1 MPRQTEPNANNALG
15 SLLQDMLPRSQ
26 VRSENTQAISGHPG
40 LRPDIIVA
48 APGRSPVVVEAEY
61 MPARTVEPEAR
72 SRLGLEVA
80 TNGRIIE
87 AAIALRHPD
96 SVSEAHNLPAAL
108 SSARLDYCVFTEGA
122 TAVHRFPESGWLEGA
137 VEDLA
142 DMVRLVSVPQ
152 RAVNQAAV
160 TLEVGIE
167 GAAKLLDEL
176 SDTRS
181 GITIAIARRLGM
193 IDVPQTRRMACA
205 IIANALVF
213 HEHIAGMHPEV
224 KPLAKVCGDG
234 VDNPQGEVL
243 AAWDDILSINYW
255 AIFAIAKDIMEQ
267 LPSGDAADILRRL
280 RHTAQSV
287 NVTGVDNAHDLTGRI
302 FQKLIADRKYLATF
316 YTLPASAALLARLA
330 VAKMEGVD
338 WSSAE
343 AIGRLRIGDFACGTG
358 ALLSAVYDQV
368 AARHERAGGD
378 AAALHRVMM
387 EQVLYGCDVMPSAV
401 HITGSTLSGMEPS
414 VLFNSSRLYTM
425 PYGRMKDNSVMIGSL
440 ELLQSSNVLT
450 LFNTSDPAMR
460 TGSAGEETA
469 AQIRTEIPD
478 ASYDLVIMNPPFTRN
493 VTREGAY
500 ADTIAAAFAGFGA
513 SDADQT
519 QMAKRMEFLKKD
531 TCYHGNAGIASAFAG
546 LAHKKIKP
554 GGVLALVLPLSV
566 ANGLA
571 WQGFRQMIDSG
582 YTDMAVLSIAANGR
596 DMSFSSDTGMAECLV
611 IARKLKPKEPP
622 QNRARFAS
630 LRHRPLGFAHASS
643 LAGRLL
649 DDHQV
654 RRLEDGPYGGTPLMV
669 GEEPIGETITAS
681 RCEDGENWGA
691 VRTADYSLTQTADAL
706 SKEKLWLPGNAS
718 PIGLKTT
725 LLSEIGK
732 LGTYHLDIIGPPA
745 RGPFDK
751 AAPSSTATYSALWNH
766 NARRETRMVCE
777 SDSQLLVRLGMEDKA
792 ADVWATAGRSHL
804 NLDFTFG
811 SQALAVAFTD
821 AESIGGRVWPNVI
834 FSDKQYDYA
843 FSVWG
848 NSTLGLLSYWW
859 HSNRQQSSK
868 AGMTIRSAGSLQ
880 VLDLRAL
887 TDEQLRAAEAIFNEF
902 RDKELKPAYLVDA
915 DANRA
920 LLDKRVVCN
929 LLGFDEN
936 VYVAIRHLAAKWCA
950 EPSVHGGKARPKAAQ
965 LVI

>member
-1 MPRQTEPNANNALG
+1 MHG
-15 SLLQDMLPRSQ
+15 
-26 VRSENTQAISGHPG
+26 
-40 LRPDIIVA
+40 
-48 APGRSPVVVEAEY
+48 
-61 MPARTVEPEAR
+61 
-72 SRLGLEVA
+72 
-80 TNGRIIE
+80 
-87 AAIALRHPD
+87 
-96 SVSEAHNLPAAL
+96 
-108 SSARLDYCVFTEGA
+108 
-122 TAVHRFPESGWLEGA
+122 FPKSGWLEGA

-176 SDTRS
+176 SGTRS

-287 NVTGVDNAHDLTGRI
+287 NATGVDNAHDLTGRI

-316 YTLPASAALLARLA
+316 YTLPASAALGARQA

-387 EQVLYGCDVMPSAV
+387 EQVLYGCDVMPAAV
-401 HITGSTLSGMEPS
+401 HITGSTVSGMEPS
-414 VLFNSSRLYTM
+414 VLFNSPRLYTM
-425 PYGRMKDNSVMIGSL
+425 PYGRMKDTSVMIGSL
-440 ELLQSSNVLT
+440 ELLQSSHVLT
-450 LFNTSDPAMR
+450 LFNTNDPAMR

-519 QMAKRMEFLKKD
+519 QMAKRMEFLNKD

-566 ANGLA
+566 ASGLA

-596 DMSFSSDTGMAECLV
+596 DMSFVLGHWNGGMPGHSSEAQTERNASKPGALR
-611 IARKLKPKEPP
+611 IAQTQAPGFRSRKLAGG
-622 QNRARFAS
+622 QAVGR
-630 LRHRPLGFAHASS
+630 RPSKTS
-643 LAGRLL
+643 RGRTLWGHTL
-649 DDHQV
+649 DG
-654 RRLEDGPYGGTPLMV
+654 RR
-669 GEEPIGETITAS
+669 
-681 RCEDGENWGA
+681 
-691 VRTADYSLTQTADAL
+691 
-706 SKEKLWLPGNAS
+706 
-718 PIGLKTT
+718 
-725 LLSEIGK
+725 
-732 LGTYHLDIIGPPA
+732 
-745 RGPFDK
+745 
-751 AAPSSTATYSALWNH
+751 
-766 NARRETRMVCE
+766 
-777 SDSQLLVRLGMEDKA
+777 
-792 ADVWATAGRSHL
+792 
-804 NLDFTFG
+804 
-811 SQALAVAFTD
+811 
-821 AESIGGRVWPNVI
+821 
-834 FSDKQYDYA
+834 
-843 FSVWG
+843 
-848 NSTLGLLSYWW
+848 
-859 HSNRQQSSK
+859 
-868 AGMTIRSAGSLQ
+868 
-880 VLDLRAL
+880 
-887 TDEQLRAAEAIFNEF
+887 
-902 RDKELKPAYLVDA
+902 
-915 DANRA
+915 
-920 LLDKRVVCN
+920 
-929 LLGFDEN
+929 
-936 VYVAIRHLAAKWCA
+936 
-950 EPSVHGGKARPKAAQ
+950 
-965 LVI
+965 